1 MANIFRVA
9 LEILDNKNG
18 DELAKD
24 EQKLLSAAMIPLFL
38 LPQFND
44 MHLRE
49 GLEELAKIVE
59 AAQ

>member
-1 MANIFRVA
+1 MANIFREA

-18 DELAKD
+18 DMAEEK
-24 EQKLLSAAMIPLFL
+24 EGIMSAAMIPLII

-44 MHLRE
+44 MYLRK

-59 AAQ
+59 EAQ